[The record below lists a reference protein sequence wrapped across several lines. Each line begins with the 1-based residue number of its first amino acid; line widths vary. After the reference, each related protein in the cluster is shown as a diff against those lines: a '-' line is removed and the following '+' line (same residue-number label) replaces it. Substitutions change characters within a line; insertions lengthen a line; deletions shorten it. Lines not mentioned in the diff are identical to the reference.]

1 MINLGEKIEQE
12 YSVGE
17 FLVENQEKLKEI
29 KERND
34 TLSDMVQQLEDCYH
48 ENLYIFKRTL
58 SDVFL
63 FMMEFKLIQSY
74 QRKESYAILDNLVNR
89 LTYMMMDI
97 ELEEEVLSK
106 PFIQNE
112 AYDDAY
118 IRFYRYSYDICNRDM
133 TGYELSAQRD
143 TSIYDINIVLN
154 EKLRYKF
161 LYENCILEYKRK
173 YKDMYES
180 IKEEE

>member
-63 FMMEFKLIQSY
+63 FMMKFKMIQSY
-74 QRKESYAILDNLVNR
+74 QSNERNLRESL
-89 LTYMMMDI
+89 
-97 ELEEEVLSK
+97 
-106 PFIQNE
+106 
-112 AYDDAY
+112 
-118 IRFYRYSYDICNRDM
+118 
-133 TGYELSAQRD
+133 
-143 TSIYDINIVLN
+143 
-154 EKLRYKF
+154 EKL
-161 LYENCILEYKRK
+161 
-173 YKDMYES
+173 S
-180 IKEEE
+180 IVSKMECRVS